1 MTDSFPAVG
10 TFSQRVRVALADDG
24 LQQAMKRAK
33 GGFVDKRR
41 DAVAALPEFD
51 QIRDASKD
59 IKDHVLAHLDIYLET
74 VSYTHLTL
82 PTICSV

>member
-1 MTDSFPAVG
+1 MTGNSTALGAFN
-10 TFSQRVRVALADDG
+10 QRVRVALADDG
-24 LQQAMKRAK
+24 LQQAMRRAK

-59 IKDHVLAHLDIYLET
+59 IRT
-74 VSYTHLTL
+74 MF
-82 PTICSV
+82 